1 MASFFTVEPVSFN
14 KELEDTTFRL
24 GRQLALYC
32 AFSGS
37 PPIYVSWRK
46 DGKPIWASY
55 KYNVQ
60 TTDSWCVL
68 DVLNSDRLEAAGRY
82 SCEISN
88 SENST
93 TCSAL
98 VKLGKIHCNN
108 YNSVF

>member
-1 MASFFTVEPVSFN
+1 MSFI

-24 GRQLALYC
+24 GRLLELYC

-37 PPIYVSWRK
+37 PPVYVNWRK

-55 KYNVQ
+55 KYNVR
-60 TTDSWCVL
+60 TTDSSCVL
-68 DVLNSDRLEAAGRY
+68 EVLNSDRLEAAGIY

-88 SENST
+88 SENSI

-98 VKLGKIHCNN
+98 VKLGKIPKE
-108 YNSVF
+108 

>member
-1 MASFFTVEPVSFN
+1 MSFI
-14 KELEDTTFRL
+14 KQLDDTTFRL
-24 GRQLALYC
+24 GQKLVLYC

-60 TTDSWCVL
+60 TTDSCCIL
-68 DVLNSDRLEAAGRY
+68 EVLNSDRLEAAGRY

-88 SENST
+88 SENSAA
-93 TCSAL
+93 CSAL
-98 VKLGKIHCNN
+98 VKLGKIHSNN
-108 YNSVF
+108 YSSVF